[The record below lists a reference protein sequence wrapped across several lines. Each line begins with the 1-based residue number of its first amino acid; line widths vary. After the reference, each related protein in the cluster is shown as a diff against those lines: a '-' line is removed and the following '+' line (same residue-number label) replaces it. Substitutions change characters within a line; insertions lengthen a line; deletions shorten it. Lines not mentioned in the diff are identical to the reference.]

1 MPKGAEA
8 RFARAACIAA
18 ALLVAFDACAQATS
32 APQPQSRTLYR
43 WTDDQG
49 RTQYSDRMPTGF
61 KGEVTKVEIDLDAN
75 TRPVA
80 PPPRQQVVPADVLRD
95 VTPNIAKQRRDRRAL
110 LEQDVRAA
118 EKKVAAAKAA
128 LEGGGDPK
136 DDERNVV
143 QRQFDRPDPAK
154 SNCRVVPNAAG
165 RSTLVC
171 PALVPNELYYERIKG
186 LEDALRQAEDELN
199 QAEQAYRRGTD

>member
-1 MPKGAEA
+1 VPKGAEA

-32 APQPQSRTLYR
+32 PPQPQSRTLYR

-49 RTQYSDRMPTGF
+49 RVQYSDKPPTTF
-61 KGEVTKVEIDLDAN
+61 KGEVTKVEIDLETN

-95 VTPNIAKQRRDRRAL
+95 VTPDIAKQRRDRRAL

-143 QRQFDRPDPAK
+143 QRQFDRPDATK
-154 SNCRVVPNAAG
+154 SNCRVVANPG
-165 RSTLVC
+165 GSSTLVC
-171 PALVPNELYYERIKG
+171 PALVPNEVYYERIKG
-186 LEDALRQAEDELN
+186 LEDALRQAQDELDTA
-199 QAEQAYRRGTD
+199 QQAYRRGTD